1 MNYLPRL
8 VVALGMLLLLQA
20 QQQLLLLRL
29 YYQRGRQ

>member
-20 QQQLLLLRL
+20 QQLLLLLRL